1 MNISSREATS
11 FFVFFL
17 SFLKS
22 FHSRNNYQT
31 EKRRSSCPISST
43 SLWYRIEMSVSTSQW
58 VYVPHRNVSLHVGCT
73 FIESLSPR
81 RSPAWWL
88 WTDDRAVYSP
98 WKARSL
104 WSVIGP
110 LDIHT
115 QKSRLAARSLTT
127 IQSLSLSRS
136 GKFVHVSPVF
146 PNQDRLSCR
155 LHYPRLEPVYPRE
168 MRATFLAVVKPI
180 RTGAS
185 LGLI

>member
-1 MNISSREATS
+1 MPN
-11 FFVFFL
+11 FL
-17 SFLKS
+17 YFTL
-22 FHSRNNYQT
+22 
-31 EKRRSSCPISST
+31 
-43 SLWYRIEMSVSTSQW
+43 
-58 VYVPHRNVSLHVGCT
+58 VPHRNVSLYFTVGIRTAPKCQSPCRMHLYRVPVIKT
-73 FIESLSPR
+73 FSSLVTMNRRPR
-81 RSPAWWL
+81 RL
-88 WTDDRAVYSP
+88 L
-98 WKARSL
+98 SL
-104 WSVIGP
+104 KSTYAPSVIGP